1 VIKWQKLKIWC
12 VVTIIQQI
20 IAGLNYKV
28 FLLKTNKKICELD
41 EYISHGA
48 GFLGVSGIKELPL
61 KLDFINGRLNV

>member
-1 VIKWQKLKIWC
+1 M
-12 VVTIIQQI
+12 
-20 IAGLNYKV
+20 ADLNYKV

-61 KLDFINGRLNV
+61 KLNFINGRLNV